1 MRLHR
6 YLRNRALRLSRRV
19 STPLRRWRARSSRRT
34 LALHDVARRIELTI
48 VAMYETPV
56 RVVPIAMATDD
67 DVALPPALDARAGRD
82 DAVTRY
88 RLLAL
93 LQASRRARGGD
104 ALAPLDDPLARDLFL
119 LAESAAA
126 ERDVL
131 ARAHTLG
138 AALGALRFAELA
150 MRPTLFRLTHPER
163 RVETLLRALLASPVD
178 RPLADLPACAAATDS
193 REWAERTAKRIRSE
207 TGGRAPYQPR
217 NPIGLWGLAWSRRLA
232 PPEVDFGGGGG
243 GGASADAT
251 SQSRTRDE
259 RGARQG
265 EADGSGE
272 GAIADTGSGGQSAAD
287 TADEGDADAVTAGG
301 TPANGATN
309 AAATDDASI
318 RDPIPRDARR
328 VDDDRPPPG
337 GIGYPE
343 WDTYA
348 GSFRPGGATVTSS
361 AAEVGDGTWAD
372 EVLREHASLVRQV
385 RDRFAPLRSRR
396 LRLRRQRAGDEL
408 DLEACVAAL
417 ADRRVGIVPSDR
429 LYRVVRPARH
439 TLAILLLADTSGST
453 GNRLD
458 DGRTVLDVERMT
470 LLLAGEALATMGDP
484 YAMLAFSG
492 AGRHGVQVRTLKGFA
507 EHDANIARR
516 RIAAL
521 APRDNTRLGAAVR
534 HAAAVLRAQ
543 PAERRIL
550 LVLSDGKPND
560 VDLYQGHFAVEDSR
574 RAILETRADG
584 TYTFCLTVEQDEQD
598 YLPRLFGETGYRI
611 IASPEQL
618 PEALLGVVRGM
629 VVG

>member
-1 MRLHR
+1 VRLHR

-19 STPLRRWRARSSRRT
+19 STPVRRWRARSTART
-34 LALHDVARRIELTI
+34 LALHDVARRLELTL
-48 VAMYETPV
+48 VAMYDMPV
-56 RVVPIAMATDD
+56 RVAPIATATDD

-82 DAVTRY
+82 DALARY

-104 ALAPLDDPLARDLFL
+104 ALAPVDDPLARDLFL
-119 LAESAAA
+119 LSESAAA

-138 AALGALRFAELA
+138 AALDALRFAELA
-150 MRPTLFRLTHPER
+150 KRPTLFRLTPPER
-163 RVETLLRALLASPVD
+163 QVETLLRTLLASPVD
-178 RPLADLPACAAATDS
+178 RPLAGLPACATAADS
-193 REWAERTAKRIRSE
+193 REWAERSAERIRSE
-207 TGGRAPYQPR
+207 RGGRAPYQPR

-251 SQSRTRDE
+251 SQSRTRDA

-265 EADGSGE
+265 EADASGE
-272 GAIADTGSGGQSAAD
+272 GAIADTGSGGRSAAG
-287 TADEGDADAVTAGG
+287 TADDADAVTAGG
-301 TPANGATN
+301 ASTDGATN
-309 AAATDDASI
+309 AAAATEDENI
-318 RDPIPRDARR
+318 RDAIPRDARR

-348 GSFRPGGATVTSS
+348 ERFRAGGATVTSR
-361 AAEVGDGTWAD
+361 AADVGDGAWAD

-396 LRLRRQRAGDEL
+396 LRLRRQRSGDEL

-439 TLAILLLADTSGST
+439 TLAILLLADSSAST
-453 GNRLD
+453 GTRLD

-484 YAMLAFSG
+484 YAMLTFSG
-492 AGRHGVQVRTLKGFA
+492 VGRHGVQARTLKGFA
-507 EHDANIARR
+507 EHDASVVRR

-550 LVLSDGKPND
+550 LLLSDGKPND
-560 VDLYQGHFAVEDSR
+560 VDLYQGHYAVEDSR
-574 RAILETRADG
+574 RAILDARADG

-611 IASPEQL
+611 LASPHQL
-618 PEALLGVVRGM
+618 TEALLGVVRGM

>member
-1 MRLHR
+1 VRLHR

-19 STPLRRWRARSSRRT
+19 STPVRRWRARSSTRT
-34 LALHDVARRIELTI
+34 LPLHDVVRRLELTI
-48 VAMYETPV
+48 VAMYGMRV
-56 RVVPIAMATDD
+56 RVASIATATDD
-67 DVALPPALDARAGRD
+67 DVALPAALDARTSRD
-82 DAVTRY
+82 DAVARY

-104 ALAPLDDPLARDLFL
+104 ALAPVDDPLARDLFL

-131 ARAHTLG
+131 ARARTLG
-138 AALGALRFAELA
+138 GALGALRFAELA
-150 MRPTLFRLTHPER
+150 MRPKLFRLTHPER
-163 RVETLLRALLASPVD
+163 QVETLLRTLLASPVEQS
-178 RPLADLPACAAATDS
+178 AAELPAFDTPASS
-193 REWAERTAKRIRSE
+193 REWAERTAKRIRSGP
-207 TGGRAPYQPR
+207 GGSAPYQPR

-243 GGASADAT
+243 GGAAADAT
-251 SQSRTRDE
+251 SHARTRDE

-265 EADGSGE
+265 EADASGE
-272 GAIADTGSGGQSAAD
+272 GAIAERGNGGRSAAG
-287 TADEGDADAVTAGG
+287 TADDADAVTAGG
-301 TPANGATN
+301 TSMDGARDD
-309 AAATDDASI
+309 AATDDASI
-318 RDPIPRDARR
+318 HDPLPHDARR
-328 VDDDRPPPG
+328 IDDDRPPPG

-348 GSFRPGGATVTSS
+348 GKFRPGGATVISH
-361 AAEVGDGTWAD
+361 AADVGEGAWAE
-372 EVLREHASLVRQV
+372 EVLREHAPLVRQV

-396 LRLRRQRAGDEL
+396 LRLRRQRAGDDL

-453 GNRLD
+453 GTRLG

-484 YAMLAFSG
+484 YAMLAFCG

-507 EHDANIARR
+507 EHEANVARR

-560 VDLYQGHFAVEDSR
+560 VDLYQGHYAVEDSR
-574 RAILETRADG
+574 RAILDARADG

-611 IASPEQL
+611 LASPTQL
-618 PEALLGVVRGM
+618 PEALLAVVRGM

>member
-19 STPLRRWRARSSRRT
+19 AMPVRRWRASTSART
-34 LALHDVARRIELTI
+34 LALHEIARRLELTLA
-48 VAMYETPV
+48 AMYDTPM
-56 RVVPIAMATDD
+56 RVAPIAAATDD
-67 DVALPPALDARAGRD
+67 DVALPAVLDARAGRD

-131 ARAHTLG
+131 ARARTLD
-138 AALGALRFAELA
+138 AALGALHFAELA
-150 MRPTLFRLTHPER
+150 SRPKSFRLTHPER
-163 RVETLLRALLASPVD
+163 RVETLLHGLLASAVD
-178 RPLADLPACAAATDS
+178 RPYDELPACATAADS
-193 REWAERTAKRIRSE
+193 RDWAERTAQRIRSE
-207 TGGRAPYQPR
+207 PGGRAPYRPR
-217 NPIGLWGLAWSRRLA
+217 NPVGLWGLAWSRRLA
-232 PPEVDFGGGGG
+232 RPEVELGESGGGGG
-243 GGASADAT
+243 SADPTA
-251 SQSRTRDE
+251 QSRTKNE
-259 RGARQG
+259 RGTRQG
-265 EADGSGE
+265 EADASGE
-272 GAIADTGSGGQSAAD
+272 GAVAESGAGGRSAS
-287 TADEGDADAVTAGG
+287 DEAARADALTAGG
-301 TPANGATN
+301 TAIDGATGV
-309 AAATDDASI
+309 AASDDSTPP
-318 RDPIPRDARR
+318 DPLPRDARR

-348 GSFRPGGATVTSS
+348 QRFRPGGATVVCPPAS
-361 AAEVGDGTWAD
+361 AGDGAWAD
-372 EVLREHASLVRQV
+372 EVLREHAPLVRQV

-396 LRLRRQRAGDEL
+396 LRLRRQRTGDEL

-429 LYRVVRPARH
+429 LYRVVRPARR

-453 GNRLD
+453 GTRLD

-492 AGRHGVQVRTLKGFA
+492 AGRHGVQVRTLKGFG
-507 EHDANIARR
+507 EHDASLVQR
-516 RIAAL
+516 RISAL
-521 APRDNTRLGAAVR
+521 APHDNTRLGAAVR

-550 LVLSDGKPND
+550 LLLSDGKPND
-560 VDLYQGHFAVEDSR
+560 VDWYQGPYAVEDSR
-574 RAILETRADG
+574 RAILDARADG
-584 TYTFCLTVEQDEQD
+584 TYTFCLTVEQEEQD

-611 IASPEQL
+611 LASPEQL

-629 VVG
+629 VVS